1 MDFIDEVRTR
11 SGRFTGRVKHLSNE
25 EVTEEAT
32 KTSFILPFI
41 QMLGYDIFNPSEV
54 IPEFTA
60 DIGTKKGEKV
70 DYALMQDGNPV
81 VLIECKKLGTKL
93 SSQSVSQLL
102 RYYRCYGS
110 ACRYID
116 GRNLLSVLF

>member
-11 SGRFTGRVKHLSNE
+11 SSRFTKRVKHLSDKE
-25 EVTEEAT
+25 ATEEAT

-116 GRNLLSVLF
+116 GRNFLSVLF